1 METFREK
8 NDKYILEI
16 REIKSHFSN
25 INHLENIII
34 DKKRFRKEELEIL
47 RKEYQDL
54 IQTYSEIIK
63 KMLG

>member
-1 METFREK
+1 METFREN
-8 NDKYILEI
+8 NDRYISDI
-16 REIKSHFSN
+16 REIKSQSDN

-34 DKKRFRKEELEIL
+34 DKKRFRKEEIQIL

-63 KMLG
+63 KILG